1 MIHRGEIVD
10 AARTIGLSLAD
21 LKVCP
26 RVIGIATGS
35 EKHEVVLGVL
45 QARLVNVL
53 ITDDATASYVLE
65 NTDEC

>member
-1 MIHRGEIVD
+1 MT
-10 AARTIGLSLAD
+10 AASD
-21 LKVCP
+21 LGNFP

-53 ITDDATASYVLE
+53 ITDEATARYVLE
-65 NTDEC
+65 NTDER